1 MELNIKDEKTF
12 VLPEKCLDMLDVA
25 DGTDLKVL
33 IYIASLGDKEFDT
46 ESAAEFLQISVEEL
60 NASVKFWS
68 GASVIKRGKKT
79 AAKKSE
85 PKKTVRE
92 KRVMH
97 LTTDELSSLGEKNA
111 EFRTFLDVA
120 QQTAGWIFNT
130 AEIEIVAS
138 LYANLDLSTEYI
150 LSLIGYYIC
159 KKEQNLR
166 YLEKVAYS
174 FVDEGI
180 TTLAA
185 LEEKLRQKELSDS
198 REGKIRSMF
207 GIGTRK
213 LTAKEQSLLAQWF
226 DEYKASDELI
236 ALAYEKTVNATG
248 KVSIP
253 YAGSILAAWHEKGIK
268 TPDEVGKIGS
278 KPQGGAKPQSFDV
291 EDVFNRAIDRSYKN
305 GGKK

>member
-1 MELNIKDEKTF
+1 MELYIKDEKTI

-25 DGTDLKVL
+25 DAADLKVL
-33 IYIASLGDKEFDT
+33 IYIAGHSDFDA
-46 ESAAEFLQISVEEL
+46 ESAAEFLQLSVEEV

-68 GASVIKRGKKT
+68 GASVIKNGKKKCT
-79 AAKKSE
+79 
-85 PKKTVRE
+85 PKRSIRE
-92 KRVMH
+92 KRVMR
-97 LTTDELSSLGEKNA
+97 LTSDELSSLGEKNE
-111 EFRTFLDVA
+111 EFRAFIDVA

-130 AEIEIVAS
+130 AEIEIIAS
-138 LYANLDLSTEYI
+138 LYANLNLSTEYI
-150 LSLIGYYIC
+150 FSLIGYYIC

-180 TTLAA
+180 TTLEA
-185 LEEKLRQKELSDS
+185 LEEKLRIKELFDT

-213 LTAKEQSLLAQWF
+213 LTAKEQTCLTQWF
-226 DEYKASDELI
+226 EEYKVSDELI

-248 KVSIP
+248 KASIP
-253 YAGSILAAWHEKGIK
+253 YAGSILSAWHEKGIK
-268 TPDEVGKIGS
+268 TPEDVEKTPVK
-278 KPQGGAKPQSFDV
+278 KAGGVKPQSFDV
-291 EDVFNRAIDRSYKN
+291 EEVFNRAIDRSYKN